1 MVALEKQSDLQSL
14 IDELIK
20 IKTANLFIFVLV
32 RLSLP

>member
-20 IKTANLFIFVLV
+20 IKTANLFISALF
-32 RLSLP
+32 